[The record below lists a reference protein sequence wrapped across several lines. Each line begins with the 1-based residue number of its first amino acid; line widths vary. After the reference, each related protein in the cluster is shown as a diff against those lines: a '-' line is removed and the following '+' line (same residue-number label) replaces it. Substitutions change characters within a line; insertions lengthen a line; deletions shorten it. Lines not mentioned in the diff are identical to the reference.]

1 MTKVAPS
8 ILSGDFAKMGESV
21 SNAESWGADYIHCDV
36 MDGVYV
42 PNITFGMPMIK
53 ALRPYSSLTFDVH
66 LMITE
71 PEKYVEQF
79 CDAGA
84 DIVTFHPEASKDV
97 DKAIDLIKNKGKKVG
112 LVLNPDKHI
121 ELLLP
126 YLKKIDMIVIMG
138 VYPGFGGQRF
148 IPDVLGKA
156 KVLKRVGFKGEIELD
171 GGVTEEN
178 AAKIVADGVDVL
190 VGGSSVF
197 RSSDPASTIRRL
209 KGQ

>member
-1 MTKVAPS
+1 MTKIAPS

-21 SNAESWGADYIHCDV
+21 ANAEKWGADYIHCDV

-53 ALRPYSSLTFDVH
+53 ALRPYSTLPFDVH

-79 CDAGA
+79 CDVGA
-84 DIVTFHPEASKDV
+84 DIVTFHPEASKNV
-97 DKAIDLIKNKGKKVG
+97 DATIDLIKSKGKKCG
-112 LVLNPDKHI
+112 LVLNPDKNI
-121 ELLLP
+121 NLLLP

-138 VYPGFGGQRF
+138 VYPGFGGQKF
-148 IPDVLGKA
+148 IPDVLGKV
-156 KVLKRVGFKGEIELD
+156 KVLKRIGFAGEIELD
-171 GGVTEEN
+171 GGVTEDN
-178 AAKIVADGVDVL
+178 AAGMVSYGVDVL

-197 RSSDPASTIRRL
+197 RSNDPTSTIRRL